1 MKIHTMQMFRV
12 KTVAG
17 AFEADDFDWG
27 SPDENGEQLL
37 MFFRDGKIMCC
48 LPIEEVYEIVRLS
61 FSEIASDLFKEVVG
75 WGAYSGRV
83 FSNKNVV

>member
-27 SPDENGEQLL
+27 SPDETVN
-37 MFFRDGKIMCC
+37 
-48 LPIEEVYEIVRLS
+48 S
-61 FSEIASDLFKEVVG
+61 F
-75 WGAYSGRV
+75 
-83 FSNKNVV
+83 